1 MKKILLIAVFLSLI
15 LMPTLTS
22 ALCDTSE
29 GGIVPCGQSDSNGK
43 IACPCTLGHVFLIF
57 SKIYDFLIK
66 YIATPLAVLGLVIGG
81 ALLLLS
87 AGNPS
92 LNQMGKDAIK
102 FSIYG
107 LLLAFG
113 SYLIIKTILTAMGY
127 VYTF

>member
-1 MKKILLIAVFLSLI
+1 MKKILLIATFLSLI
-15 LMPTLTS
+15 LIPTLAS
-22 ALCDTSE
+22 ALCDTSA
-29 GGIVPCGQSDSNGK
+29 GGIVPCGQSDNNGK
-43 IACPCTLGHVFLIF
+43 ITCPCTLGHVFLIF
-57 SKIYDFLIK
+57 SKIYDFLVL

-113 SYLIIKTILTAMGY
+113 SYLIIKTILSSMGY